1 MLFRSLQLVVQFQL
15 GHPDATKEDCRVFLE
30 GEGAVAVTELLEAH
44 KKKEHIKKGVKRKEP
59 K

>member
-1 MLFRSLQLVVQFQL
+1 MQFQL

-44 KKKEHIKKGVKRKEP
+44 KKKEHVKKGVKRKEP